1 VTAGSREFVVFWA
14 DWGSGFQYEGTTS
27 VAVHDFSNLPAAGLE
42 YKVFLPVD
50 VLAHARP
57 GSKGAK
63 TVKVRAVL
71 SWNTPPSTSDPCAPV
86 VWGNS
91 LDGVILIPPGINVSS
106 GARSSLKSA
115 LSGSCLRETS

>member
-1 VTAGSREFVVFWA
+1 
-14 DWGSGFQYEGTTS
+14 
-27 VAVHDFSNLPAAGLE
+27 LE

-50 VLAHARP
+50 VLAHVRP
-57 GSKGAK
+57 GSKGTK

-71 SWNTPPSTSDPCAPV
+71 SWNTPPSTNDPCAPV

-106 GARSSLKSA
+106 GARSGLKYA
-115 LSGSCLRETS
+115 PSGSCLREMS

>member
-1 VTAGSREFVVFWA
+1 
-14 DWGSGFQYEGTTS
+14 
-27 VAVHDFSNLPAAGLE
+27 LE

-50 VLAHARP
+50 VRVRAQP
-57 GSKGAK
+57 GGKGAN

-91 LDGVILIPPGINVSS
+91 LDGVILIPPGINVSNGAIS
-106 GARSSLKSA
+106 GLNCAPA
-115 LSGSCLRETS
+115 GFCLRAMR